1 MMSIIIQHI
10 SVIPSAKSLEG
21 FKNSVSMDKTLSV
34 APEKKGAL
42 KQADDLPSQQAG
54 AHITKLPNDHPY
66 KQYRHKAPLFILAL
80 IVIIVSFFIGL
91 FFA

>member
-1 MMSIIIQHI
+1 MIT
-10 SVIPSAKSLEG
+10 SAKSLGVLKKSE
-21 FKNSVSMDKTLSV
+21 SMDKTLSV

-54 AHITKLPNDHPY
+54 AHITRLPNDHPY
-66 KQYRHKAPLFILAL
+66 EQYLHKAPLFILAL
-80 IVIIVSFFIGL
+80 IMIIVSFFIGL